1 MNDLNAARIV
11 LTGAGG
17 LLGSAFRQR
26 LVGAD
31 LICMGRQALAVD
43 QAADWMA
50 RLQHHQPTLILH
62 CAADTRVDAAE
73 VDPAAAW
80 QANALLPE
88 LLAQVA
94 RRTGARMVH
103 FSSTGCYG
111 EAADGGDAPHG
122 DYAPLLARSVHHRAK
137 VAGEMAVRGSGA
149 EALILRLGW
158 LYGGGADAPRNFVMA
173 RIREARGRDELP
185 SDPTQRGNP
194 TWVEDVV
201 TQTLTLLD
209 ANVAGTFNCVAQGSA
224 SRLEYV
230 QCILAAAGLPTRLV
244 PQRFE
249 RQAPVSPNEAARND
263 KLAWLGLDVMPPWDE
278 ALKRYVAQLIS
289 SELAA

>member
-1 MNDLNAARIV
+1 MTSPNTARIV

-26 LVGAD
+26 LAGAD
-31 LICMGRQALAVD
+31 LMCLGRQALAVE

-50 RLQHHQPTLILH
+50 RLQHHKPTLILH

-73 VDPAAAW
+73 AEPAAAW

-111 EAADGGDAPHG
+111 DAVDGSEAPHG
-122 DYAPLLARSVHHRAK
+122 DYAPLLARSAHHRAK
-137 VAGEMAVRGSGA
+137 VAGEAAVQASGA

-173 RIREARGRDELP
+173 RIREARGRDELA

-209 ANVAGTFNCVAQGSA
+209 AGMTGTFNCVAQGSA
-224 SRLEYV
+224 TRIEYV
-230 QCILAAAGLPTRLV
+230 QRILAEAGLTTRLV
-244 PQRFE
+244 PQRFH
-249 RQAPVSPNEAARND
+249 RQAPVAANEAARTD
-263 KLAWLGLDVMPPWDE
+263 KLSWIGLNVMPPWEE
-278 ALKRYVAQLIS
+278 ALARYVAQLIS
-289 SELAA
+289 SEHAA